1 MVAVHAGSDTYGRVK
16 KVGSTPVVT
25 KFGMVS
31 AFPLFPLESYYYAGE
46 GNPQG
51 IPFVYTSKAIYG
63 LPLARLDTLSVLM
76 AYARGIFGALTVA
89 GFFYFIMLYIEW
101 IGGNGRGPDAVA
113 LAMRNVLLLCLLVG
127 VSGGLLTYLV
137 PFQITHREM
146 QIRSACAEVLGIS
159 ADPANVRA
167 DIAHAILANISKQAQ
182 QNPIPRPAGV
192 HESADKHRY
201 LALQL
206 VAVRAQIALGEEP
219 ESREIE
225 TDDLLRRI
233 SASEQT

>member
-1 MVAVHAGSDTYGRVK
+1 
-16 KVGSTPVVT
+16 
-25 KFGMVS
+25 MVS

-76 AYARGIFGALTVA
+76 AYTRGIFGALTVV
-89 GFFYFIMLYIEW
+89 GFFYFVMLYIEW

-137 PFQITHREM
+137 PFQITRRET
-146 QIRSACAEVLGIS
+146 QIRHVCGDVLGIS

-167 DIAHAILANISKQAQ
+167 DVAQAILAEISRQSRQ
-182 QNPIPRPAGV
+182 DPVPRTAGD
-192 HESADKHRY
+192 HKSADKHRR
-201 LALQL
+201 LTLQL
-206 VAVRAQIALGEEP
+206 VAVRAQIALGEES

-225 TDDLLRRI
+225 TDDLLRKI
-233 SASEQT
+233 SVFDQT